1 MIPRRANEHYAGGRA
16 AAAFEGVAM
25 KRALVVAAVFVLSA
39 LVWSGDLD
47 ASRAGRITS
56 R

>member
-1 MIPRRANEHYAGGRA
+1 MIPRRANEHYAGGR